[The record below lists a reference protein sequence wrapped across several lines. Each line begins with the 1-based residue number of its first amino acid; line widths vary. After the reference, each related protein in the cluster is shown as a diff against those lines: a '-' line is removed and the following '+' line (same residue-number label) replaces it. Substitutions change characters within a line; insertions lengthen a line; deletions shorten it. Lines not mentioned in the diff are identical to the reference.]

1 MLCLRFVQM
10 NYHNKTSQLKF
21 TFNLKTN
28 NFTQTRKATY
38 MYAAEI
44 NIQYSILVKFQFGI
58 NFDFCKK
65 KLGKL
70 FMCAFGKL

>member
-1 MLCLRFVQM
+1 M

-21 TFNLKTN
+21 TFLPKNKQ
-28 NFTQTRKATY
+28 FTQTQKATY
-38 MYAAEI
+38 MYAVEI

-58 NFDFCKK
+58 NFDFCKN

>member
-1 MLCLRFVQM
+1 MF
-10 NYHNKTSQLKF
+10 
-21 TFNLKTN
+21 
-28 NFTQTRKATY
+28 
-38 MYAAEI
+38 AAEI

-58 NFDFCKK
+58 NFDFYKN

>member
-21 TFNLKTN
+21 TFLPKIN
-28 NFTQTRKATY
+28 NFTQTQKATC

-44 NIQYSILVKFQFGI
+44 NIQ
-58 NFDFCKK
+58 
-65 KLGKL
+65 
-70 FMCAFGKL
+70 